1 MKKGGIFCETYG
13 ANARNIMLEYLLENQ
28 SLDFA
33 VGDIAK
39 QTGISRPK
47 AYEIIKDFEKKGFIK
62 KSRIISKTQL
72 YLINKADSRVKLF
85 IKDFKECL
93 RFAYEKKNH
102 RTDSSAAIAYAKTA

>member
-13 ANARNIMLEYLLENQ
+13 TNARNIILEHLLENQ
-28 SLDFA
+28 ELDFA
-33 VGDIAK
+33 IGDVAK

-47 AYEIIKDFEKKGFIK
+47 AYEIIKEFEKKGIIK

-72 YLINKADSRVKLF
+72 YILNVSDNRVKLF
-85 IKDFKECL
+85 VKDFKECL

-102 RTDSSAAIAYAKTA
+102 AAGSSAAMAYAKTA